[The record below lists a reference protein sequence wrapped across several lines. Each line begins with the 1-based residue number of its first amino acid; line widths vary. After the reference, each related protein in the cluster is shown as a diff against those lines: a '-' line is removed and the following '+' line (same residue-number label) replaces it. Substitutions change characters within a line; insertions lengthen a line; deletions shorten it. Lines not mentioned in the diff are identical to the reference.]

1 MHFARIIAPT
11 PRLGFEQRNPE
22 FLHKVLA
29 RAVNPGGV
37 FNDRRVDGG
46 NRHSAIPFG

>member
-1 MHFARIIAPT
+1 MHFAQIIAPT
-11 PRLGFEQRNPE
+11 LRLGFQQRSPE

-29 RAVNPGGV
+29 LAVNPGGV

-46 NRHSAIPFG
+46 GRRPAILFG